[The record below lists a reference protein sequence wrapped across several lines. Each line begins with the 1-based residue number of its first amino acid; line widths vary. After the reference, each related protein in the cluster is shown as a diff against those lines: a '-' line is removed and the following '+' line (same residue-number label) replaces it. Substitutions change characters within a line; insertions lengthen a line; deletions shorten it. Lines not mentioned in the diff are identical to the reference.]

1 MQDYKEKALDLEREC
16 RRDLMSS
23 DPRQALASL
32 LQAKRL
38 MLETSAY
45 ALQEGEALIKLLNA
59 TIKDES
65 GVTWP
70 GQVKR
75 EVGLAIGQ
83 VSLFSNF
90 FIFVKKLQLFQV
102 ELWLEELHDRRV
114 VCTRLFE
121 QRFKELKKLLDNY
134 EMQDQD
140 NDHLIREL
148 NELSELLSSEEREES
163 ACHQELGS
171 SVSSCDRCI
180 RDAVAKQAK
189 LQQINDR

>member
-1 MQDYKEKALDLEREC
+1 MTYCHNSPNESNIVQDYKEKALDLEREC
-16 RRDLMSS
+16 RRDLMSL
-23 DPRQALASL
+23 DPRQALTSL

-83 VSLFSNF
+83 VG
-90 FIFVKKLQLFQV
+90 
-102 ELWLEELHDRRV
+102 
-114 VCTRLFE
+114 
-121 QRFKELKKLLDNY
+121 NY
-134 EMQDQD
+134 
-140 NDHLIREL
+140 
-148 NELSELLSSEEREES
+148 
-163 ACHQELGS
+163 
-171 SVSSCDRCI
+171 
-180 RDAVAKQAK
+180 
-189 LQQINDR
+189 